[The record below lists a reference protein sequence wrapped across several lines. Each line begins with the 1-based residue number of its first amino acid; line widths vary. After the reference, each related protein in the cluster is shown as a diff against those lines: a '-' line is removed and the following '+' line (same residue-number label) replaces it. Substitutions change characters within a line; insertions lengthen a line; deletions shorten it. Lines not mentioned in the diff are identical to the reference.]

1 MYNKEYQNNTKI
13 QFKGS
18 AVTMLGQEYAE
29 IFEDNILG
37 HFIKDDR
44 QQRLYLEIME
54 ALVRKNDII
63 SDVILYRN

>member
-18 AVTMLGQEYAE
+18 AVTMLGQEYAQ

-44 QQRLYLEIME
+44 
-54 ALVRKNDII
+54 
-63 SDVILYRN
+63 